1 MGNSR
6 ARPKTFEDVHM
17 NVLVTGGAGYI
28 GSFVSHRL
36 IEQGHFVVVYDN
48 FSTGFKESLHPKCKF
63 VLGDVRDRELP
74 ARVLKDHK
82 IDVLMHFAAKLNA
95 PESVDNPLDYF
106 DNNFLGTLNLL
117 QCCERAG
124 VSKFIFSSTAAVYG
138 DTRKSL
144 VVETDSCLPINP
156 YGESKYFSERLL
168 LDQGKAR
175 SLSFVSL
182 RYFNVAGASSDLKLG
197 QRTKNS
203 FNLIKNVCEVA
214 LGKGSVLEVFGNDF
228 PTPDGSGVRDYIH
241 VEDLAQAHIL
251 AAEKIVQTMGKPI
264 QEVYNC
270 GYGKGYSVLE
280 IIKTIESIA
289 GRKITYEIK
298 NRRPGDPASV
308 VADVSKISKELGWA
322 PRHQDIEEI
331 CGSTFKWFQKMSLGS

>member
-1 MGNSR
+1 
-6 ARPKTFEDVHM
+6 M

-74 ARVLKDHK
+74 ARVMKDNK

-95 PESVDNPLDYF
+95 PELVDNPLDYF

-144 VVETDSCLPINP
+144 VVETDNCLPINP
-156 YGESKYFSERLL
+156 YGESKYFSEKLL

-203 FNLIKNVCEVA
+203 FNLIEFLFADKLLKYLLQYSHFNGLFLFSSKYIFSFSDC
-214 LGKGSVLEVFGNDF
+214 
-228 PTPDGSGVRDYIH
+228 PTH
-241 VEDLAQAHIL
+241 QIL
-251 AAEKIVQTMGKPI
+251 Q
-264 QEVYNC
+264 
-270 GYGKGYSVLE
+270 L
-280 IIKTIESIA
+280 
-289 GRKITYEIK
+289 
-298 NRRPGDPASV
+298 
-308 VADVSKISKELGWA
+308 SKELFRLTW
-322 PRHQDIEEI
+322 
-331 CGSTFKWFQKMSLGS
+331 